1 MFLGEYF
8 PKKKFKGFLRDSW
21 GVQGDLRGSKK
32 IQGDPK
38 KNKSSKNKKLS
49 NKWFPSRKLL
59 FLMKMCKF
67 GCNCHKIHVR
77 VKVSA
82 EQLLRCVHNI
92 QTFLATQRLRTRY
105 RTCAIIATTSFFQPK
120 FAKTIYE
127 VKFLEIL
134 PHFMVSIEERCS
146 FKSGL

>member
-49 NKWFPSRKLL
+49 NK
-59 FLMKMCKF
+59 
-67 GCNCHKIHVR
+67 
-77 VKVSA
+77 
-82 EQLLRCVHNI
+82 
-92 QTFLATQRLRTRY
+92 
-105 RTCAIIATTSFFQPK
+105 
-120 FAKTIYE
+120 
-127 VKFLEIL
+127 
-134 PHFMVSIEERCS
+134 
-146 FKSGL
+146 